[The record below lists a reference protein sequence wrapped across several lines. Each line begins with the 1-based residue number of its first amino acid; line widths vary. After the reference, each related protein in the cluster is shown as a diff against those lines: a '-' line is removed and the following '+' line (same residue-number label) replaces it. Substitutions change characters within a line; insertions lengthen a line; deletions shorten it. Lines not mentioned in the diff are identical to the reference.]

1 MTEQEYLEHGKYIW
15 QNFVPKSGQS
25 EFVHAELLRS
35 IEKLRDEAHGNGNI
49 NFHEKCHLL
58 LIDFLRSKLSDNEL
72 FDEAMLRQINSDLNK
87 ISIEDRPYLEDD
99 IFDRISHRVID
110 WYLHYGEEVRH
121 EQILE
126 LAC

>member
-1 MTEQEYLEHGKYIW
+1 MKSPVCLLFIFLISCSQQGEKMTEQEYLEHGKYIW

-72 FDEAMLRQINSDLNK
+72 FDEAVLRQINSDLNK
-87 ISIEDRPYLEDD
+87 ISIE
-99 IFDRISHRVID
+99 
-110 WYLHYGEEVRH
+110 VRH